1 MMPIDHQSPTMPA
14 LNRLPAQDPKPAAA
28 TGRPDYQKFDVVNR
42 KSGID
47 GFGAF
52 AAEAIPAHRK
62 IGEIRGESISVS
74 EARRRAEGQARIMIV
89 EISAKKAIDASRSQD
104 PMRFT
109 NHSCGPNARLQI
121 RDGRIEFYALR
132 AIAPGE
138 EITVNYGETHHG
150 GTLKCRCGAP
160 NCAGWI

>member
-1 MMPIDHQSPTMPA
+1 MTLPERPA
-14 LNRLPAQDPKPAAA
+14 
-28 TGRPDYQKFDVVNR
+28 YQKYEVAVR
-42 KSGID
+42 KSRID

-52 AAEAIPAHRK
+52 AAEDIPPQKK
-62 IGEIRGESISVS
+62 IGEIRGESISVA
-74 EARRRAEGQARIMIV
+74 EARRRAQGRQRIMIV
-89 EISAKKAIDASRSQD
+89 EVSARKAIDASGSND

-109 NHSCGPNARLQI
+109 NHSCQPNARLTI

-138 EITVNYGETHHG
+138 EITVNYGETHHE

-160 NCAGWI
+160 GCAGWL